1 MSLFEWIF
9 SKNGLILSLN
19 LLAALLIILFRKSIW
34 SCLYGAPP
42 QGVKERFFTGRHLA
56 AGILSTVLSL
66 MLVSRLS
73 QRVDPEP
80 EIEAP
85 KTQIEEVVS
94 RIAPQFFGMDQG
106 KLENYLMVTIV
117 ALAIFVAIS
126 IYWVCREEESESK
139 HQKGKRK
146 PSVGSNVIDLEQGLS
161 FVEVANDQHL
171 EQEPFEVVVI
181 PSANSAQR
189 FSQDASRSGI
199 QSFPAIEDHGRSELT
214 AKSKSLVSRMTP
226 SEMAKSRDGYRRPKD
241 FTGFWGGRSKR
252 SALSMTPASE
262 L

>member
-85 KTQIEEVVS
+85 KTQIEEVIS
-94 RIAPQFFGMDQG
+94 RIAPQFFGMDQE

-117 ALAIFVAIS
+117 ALAISVAIS
-126 IYWVCREEESESK
+126 IYCVCREEKSDSNRE
-139 HQKGKRK
+139 KGKRK
-146 PSVGSNVIDLEQGLS
+146 PSVASVDLEQGLS
-161 FVEVANDQHL
+161 YVEVANDQHL
-171 EQEPFEVVVI
+171 EQEPLHEVVVV
-181 PSANSAQR
+181 PNVHSARR
-189 FSQDASRSGI
+189 FSQDVSRSHFDGVSEI
-199 QSFPAIEDHGRSELT
+199 RDNGPSELT